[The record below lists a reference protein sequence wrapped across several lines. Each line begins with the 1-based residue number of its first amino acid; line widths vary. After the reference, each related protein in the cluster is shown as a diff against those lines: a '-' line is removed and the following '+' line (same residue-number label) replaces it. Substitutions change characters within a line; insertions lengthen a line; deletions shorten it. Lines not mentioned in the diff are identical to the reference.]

1 MLHVICGWLV
11 FTLTHSQVIA
21 MNDFQRS
28 RFAKLIVDKLFQTV
42 TGKRIAIFGFAF
54 KKNTGDTRE
63 SSSIYISKHLMDEEA
78 RIIIYDPQ
86 VSVCVCV
93 CVCVCVLCVCDVQCR
108 CGCAYLHV
116 LFYVHVHVHACII
129 GGECGCGCAQA

>member
-1 MLHVICGWLV
+1 
-11 FTLTHSQVIA
+11 

-42 TGKRIAIFGFAF
+42 TGKRIAILGFAF

-78 RIIIYDPQ
+78 KIIIYDPQ
-86 VSVCVCV
+86 VS
-93 CVCVCVLCVCDVQCR
+93 
-108 CGCAYLHV
+108 GNGSEKG
-116 LFYVHVHVHACII
+116 
-129 GGECGCGCAQA
+129 GGERGTCITAKNLQVIVSDTTVLISPCNPKMFKIFVHS

>member
-1 MLHVICGWLV
+1 
-11 FTLTHSQVIA
+11 

-42 TGKRIAIFGFAF
+42 TGKRIAILGFAF

-78 RIIIYDPQ
+78 KIIIYDPQ
-86 VSVCVCV
+86 VSGNGSEKV
-93 CVCVCVLCVCDVQCR
+93 
-108 CGCAYLHV
+108 
-116 LFYVHVHVHACII
+116 
-129 GGECGCGCAQA
+129 GGERGTCITAKTWVSDITVLISPCNPKMFKIFVHS

>member
-1 MLHVICGWLV
+1 
-11 FTLTHSQVIA
+11 

-78 RIIIYDPQ
+78 KIIIYDPQ
-86 VSVCVCV
+86 VHTISNEGDHCTAITV
-93 CVCVCVLCVCDVQCR
+93 VLGSIKLSSLRRLKCTS
-108 CGCAYLHV
+108 
-116 LFYVHVHVHACII
+116 II
-129 GGECGCGCAQA
+129 EL

>member
-1 MLHVICGWLV
+1 
-11 FTLTHSQVIA
+11 

-78 RIIIYDPQ
+78 KVIIYDPQ
-86 VSVCVCV
+86 VSGCIYTRTCGALVSWVGNLLGNLLGK
-93 CVCVCVLCVCDVQCR
+93 VLGEVLI
-108 CGCAYLHV
+108 CA
-116 LFYVHVHVHACII
+116 
-129 GGECGCGCAQA
+129 

>member
-1 MLHVICGWLV
+1 
-11 FTLTHSQVIA
+11 

-28 RFAKLIVDKLFQTV
+28 RFAKLIVEKLFQTV

-86 VSVCVCV
+86 VGGWEGECMCVCVRVCVCV
-93 CVCVCVLCVCDVQCR
+93 CVCVRVCGERKRERESRVCVCVCV
-108 CGCAYLHV
+108 CVSL
-116 LFYVHVHVHACII
+116 
-129 GGECGCGCAQA
+129 

>member
-1 MLHVICGWLV
+1 
-11 FTLTHSQVIA
+11 

-42 TGKRIAIFGFAF
+42 TGKRIAIFGFSF

-78 RIIIYDPQ
+78 KIIIYDPQ
-86 VSVCVCV
+86 VWIWYSVMSH
-93 CVCVCVLCVCDVQCR
+93 DSQE
-108 CGCAYLHV
+108 
-116 LFYVHVHVHACII
+116 IM
-129 GGECGCGCAQA
+129 

>member
-1 MLHVICGWLV
+1 
-11 FTLTHSQVIA
+11 

-78 RIIIYDPQ
+78 KVIIYDPQ
-86 VSVCVCV
+86 VSGCIYTRTCGALVCGGSWVGNLLGK
-93 CVCVCVLCVCDVQCR
+93 VLGKVLI
-108 CGCAYLHV
+108 CA
-116 LFYVHVHVHACII
+116 
-129 GGECGCGCAQA
+129 

>member
-1 MLHVICGWLV
+1 
-11 FTLTHSQVIA
+11 

-42 TGKRIAIFGFAF
+42 TGKRIAILGFAF

-78 RIIIYDPQ
+78 KIIIYDPQ
-86 VSVCVCV
+86 V
-93 CVCVCVLCVCDVQCR
+93 
-108 CGCAYLHV
+108 
-116 LFYVHVHVHACII
+116 
-129 GGECGCGCAQA
+129 GGNGRVTLIRAHLLKGEL

>member
-1 MLHVICGWLV
+1 
-11 FTLTHSQVIA
+11 
-21 MNDFQRS
+21 MNHFQRS

-78 RIIIYDPQ
+78 KVIIYDPQ
-86 VSVCVCV
+86 VSGCIYTRTCGALVCWGLWWGSFGESFGGSFD
-93 CVCVCVLCVCDVQCR
+93 LC
-108 CGCAYLHV
+108 LIHNT
-116 LFYVHVHVHACII
+116 L
-129 GGECGCGCAQA
+129 

>member
-1 MLHVICGWLV
+1 MVCTHTLSLSHPH
-11 FTLTHSQVIA
+11 TLTQVIA

-78 RIIIYDPQ
+78 RIIIYDLQ
-86 VSVCVCV
+86 VGGWERERVCV
-93 CVCVCVLCVCDVQCR
+93 
-108 CGCAYLHV
+108 
-116 LFYVHVHVHACII
+116 
-129 GGECGCGCAQA
+129 